1 MAASHCSVFDTSLSR
16 ISSRMNSKEEGV
28 ALIRLWQIGESKR
41 IAQESGTHS
50 MILLMFVKRR
60 LERVIT
66 GRTHHNGRATSSVKL
81 AILVH
86 VANRTC
92 PSIITQLR
100 LHPLTPLACP
110 LDMATT
116 IPLSLTQPPSQTTP
130 HHRPPSRSERLL
142 RDTLKRDEQERLPT
156 HRRRHSVNVSP
167 HPTAQGGGEDNYAPG
182 T

>member
-50 MILLMFVKRR
+50 MILLTAGSRTFVKRR

-66 GRTHHNGRATSSVKL
+66 GRTHHNVRATSSVKL

-86 VANRTC
+86 VANRIC
-92 PSIITQLR
+92 PSIFN
-100 LHPLTPLACP
+100 HNP
-110 LDMATT
+110 ATT
-116 IPLSLTQPPSQTTP
+116 TPTNTPCMPPRHGYHYSPVTHPTSLTNNPTPPSSLPLRTSFTGYTQT
-130 HHRPPSRSERLL
+130 
-142 RDTLKRDEQERLPT
+142 
-156 HRRRHSVNVSP
+156 RRVRTSP
-167 HPTAQGGGEDNYAPG
+167 NTSKETFSQR
-182 T
+182 